1 MGLTIYL
8 EGEKINL
15 LYYRSSLST
24 MDILAGIGLEW
35 PFFGF
40 VYVGFNKV
48 GNGV

>member
-8 EGEKINL
+8 EVEKIHL

-24 MDILAGIGLEW
+24 MDILAEIGLEW
-35 PFFGF
+35 PFLGF